1 MRPKW
6 GSEKSWFLLI
16 KLNFTEKSNRSDF
29 VDGKQLIFE
38 MLINSAEWVF
48 VGKEKVDTL
57 RNAFR
62 HFMFAFPS
70 RASLCL
76 KYIHTKLK
84 SINLGIRVMATS
96 HSWSELFVPKTEPRM
111 ETK

>member
-48 VGKEKVDTL
+48 VGK
-57 RNAFR
+57 
-62 HFMFAFPS
+62 
-70 RASLCL
+70 
-76 KYIHTKLK
+76 
-84 SINLGIRVMATS
+84 
-96 HSWSELFVPKTEPRM
+96 
-111 ETK
+111 